1 MREKITLCFVVLFA
15 CIVML
20 FGDSVNANDN
30 WHPEKNWAKGIKI
43 RMFVGGDP
51 GDKFASIIY
60 RGAQQ
65 AQMDLGCD
73 VEYVFSGWSI
83 EKITS
88 QFREAVAAKPDGIV
102 MVGIAGDAGN
112 MEVAKSA
119 HDAGINMMWIT
130 ADVKKVRAEQGGGYI
145 GVLDL
150 TKQGRDLAE
159 EALNKLSIPE
169 GKSIIVFGAFGQ
181 PGRYYREEGAAAR
194 FEEAGYK
201 VIRITVQDNWAS
213 DPSVAIAPITGAVL
227 SNPDA
232 KLIVFPGGQLLGAV
246 PVYMKAINKRPG
258 DIYCIGFDTSSEV
271 MKAFNDG
278 YVQLT
283 SDQQPFIHGY
293 LSILSLCL
301 QTKYQLAPLVTD
313 TGAGFVGI
321 DNYKAV
327 EGLANLGLR

>member
-1 MREKITLCFVVLFA
+1 MREKLSVL
-15 CIVML
+15 IVML
-20 FGDSVNANDN
+20 YVCALLLLGCTAQAEEK
-30 WHPEKNWAKGIKI
+30 WQPEKDWAKGIKI

-65 AQMDLGCD
+65 AQLDTGCE

-119 HDAGINMMWIT
+119 RNAGIKMMWIT

-150 TKQGRDLAE
+150 TKQGRDLAT
-159 EALNKLSIPE
+159 EALAKLDIPE
-169 GKSIIVFGAFGQ
+169 GKTIVVFGAFGQ
-181 PGRYYREEGAAAR
+181 PGRYYREEGAAAC
-194 FEEAGYK
+194 FEEAGYN
-201 VIRITVQDNWAS
+201 VVRISVEDNWAS

-227 SNPDA
+227 SNPDT

-246 PVYMKAINKRPG
+246 PVYMRAINKRPG
-258 DIYCIGFDTSSEV
+258 EIFCIGFDTSSEV

-301 QTKYQLAPLVTD
+301 QVKYQLAPLVVD
-313 TGAGFVGI
+313 TGAGFVDV
-321 DNYKAV
+321 DNYTEV
-327 EGLANLGLR
+327 EGLASMGLR